1 MADKKPTPTPTP
13 PPGAVRDYRDAKM
26 REEEEKRGGA
36 PTPGRTFNTKKEFA
50 KGGFVRSA
58 DGIAQRGKTRG
69 KIV

>member
-1 MADKKPTPTPTP
+1 MAEAPKKPAPTP
-13 PPGAVRDYRDAKM
+13 PPGAVQDYRDAKM

-36 PTPGRTFNTKKEFA
+36 PTPGRTFNTKKEYA

-69 KIV
+69 KIC